1 MDAPHVPQSYEPNPA
16 LRVLYRWFFDN
27 IQVDEEWVRQVRR
40 LASRGT
46 VVYVLRNLNPVDFLA
61 LDHLTKRY
69 DLPRINYVN
78 DLRLGVFN
86 PLNQGLWDTLMGSR
100 RSVAQ
105 QLCAALDSGGSAAL
119 FLKRPPGVIAL
130 ASGAS
135 GGRGLREGDEH
146 VRALLEL
153 QRKRCNDARPI
164 LLVPQVF
171 VWTNRPDTHG
181 SQLLDA
187 VLGPREWPTALR
199 TVAQFLSNYKHVEL
213 RAGEPFS
220 LAHYLEHGEPA
231 SDEVHVRRVIYALL
245 RRLERERRTVTGPA
259 QTAPDRQRLQVLRS
273 PRLQETIAHMAGER
287 VADRSALYRR
297 ASNMLKQMQATPNGP
312 TIKALDILLDRVFH
326 RIYAGLEVDKEGLE
340 RLRELAKDGSLVL
353 LPSHKSHVDYLVL
366 SYIMYENHMQLPMI
380 AAGDNLSFF
389 PLGPVLRRAGGFFIR
404 RTFRGDRLYVVAV
417 EAYVRR
423 LLREGHMLELF
434 LEGGRSRTGKLL
446 APKFG
451 LLGMIVDAAL
461 GVTNRP
467 IHFIPVSIGYER
479 IVETSS
485 YEHELSGGEKE
496 KEDAAGLLKTTD
508 VLRHRYGRITVQFA
522 PSLTLESMRAELNL
536 PVEGDLN
543 EAARRALVTRL
554 ANRTMDEINRVTA
567 VTPGAL
573 TALAILSGRSRSVAH
588 EELIVRCEQFVRVLH
603 SMGARIAPRAAYG
616 AELRAESIRE
626 AVQMFV
632 EADML
637 EVHIPGE
644 HDQGR
649 KGRAERVGPGALYRV
664 PERKRVQLDTSKN
677 HIVHFLVERGLVA
690 LAVLHSP
697 GPPADLNTV
706 RGRVLRLSKLFK
718 HEFRFRADAS
728 FNQIFDSTL
737 STMTALGE
745 LQHDGD
751 SLRPGIGHDGWT
763 GLVWLQTYAAS
774 LRNFIEGYRVA
785 ARALTLLLKAP
796 MADKDFV
803 RRALVVG
810 DRMYLAGDIELREAV
825 SKPLIQNALRVF
837 REEGYLEQLEDGKY
851 RLAESFANADTVS
864 AIEGRLVGFCAF
876 R

>member
-86 PLNQGLWDTLMGSR
+86 PLNRGLFDTLMGLSR
-100 RSVAQ
+100 RSVSQ

-119 FLKRPPGVIAL
+119 FLKRPPGVIDL
-130 ASGAS
+130 AAGAS

-153 QRKRCNDARPI
+153 QRKRRDSQPI

-187 VLGPREWPTALR
+187 LLGPREWPTALR
-199 TVAQFLSNYKHVEL
+199 TIAQFLSNYKHVEL
-213 RAGEPFS
+213 RAGEPLN
-220 LAHYLEHGEPA
+220 LAHYLEHGENA

-273 PRLQETIAHMAGER
+273 PRLQQTIKHMAGER
-287 VADRSALYRR
+287 VADQTALYRR
-297 ASNMLKQMQATPNGP
+297 ASKMLKAMQATPNGP

-326 RIYAGLEVDKEGLE
+326 RIYAGLEVDMEGLE
-340 RLRELAKDGSLVL
+340 RLRELGKDGSIVL

-380 AAGDNLSFF
+380 AAGDNLAFF

-404 RTFRGDRLYVVAV
+404 RSFHGDKLYVVAV

-461 GVTNRP
+461 GVTNRTV
-467 IHFIPVSIGYER
+467 HFVPVSIGYER
-479 IVETSS
+479 VVETGS

-496 KEDAAGLLKTTD
+496 KEDASGLLKTTA

-522 PSLTLESMRAELNL
+522 PALTLESMRHEVGL
-536 PVEGDLN
+536 PADSELN
-543 EAARRALVTRL
+543 EAGRRTLVTRL

-603 SMGARIAPRAAYG
+603 SMGARITPRTAYG
-616 AELRAESIRE
+616 AQLREESIRE
-626 AVQMFV
+626 AVSMFV

-644 HDQGR
+644 HDPGHKR
-649 KGRAERVGPGALYRV
+649 GENIGPGALYRV

-677 HIVHFLVERGLVA
+677 HIIHFLVERGLVA
-690 LAVLHSP
+690 LSVLHSP
-697 GPPADLNTV
+697 GPPADLDTV

-728 FNQIFDSTL
+728 FNQIFDGTL
-737 STMTALGE
+737 ATMTSLGE
-745 LQHDGD
+745 LQQDGEL
-751 SLRPGIGHDGWT
+751 LRPGVGHDGWT
-763 GLVWLQTYAAS
+763 GHAWLQTYAAS

-785 ARALTLLLKAP
+785 ARALTLLLKGP
-796 MADKDFV
+796 VTEKDFM
-803 RRALVVG
+803 RRALTVG
-810 DRMYLAGDIELREAV
+810 DRMFLAGDIEMREAV

-837 REEGYLEQLEDGKY
+837 KEEGYLEQQDDGRY
-851 RLAESFANADTVS
+851 SLAESFANAETVG